1 MKRLFPWTSSA
12 EGRLEAWLA
21 KQHEARVYSGE
32 TTPVG
37 SCPDDS
43 FLRELARKSKS
54 IDLMDQ
60 RIDHV
65 ANCAKCLPRLTLF
78 RTGLRAQQRRWQL
91 ALAGAA
97 CVILIAALLF
107 VPQWSQHRHENAS
120 SNVAVS
126 KTVDL
131 WTAGAYRGQQPA
143 ARKTLVLPARK
154 VRLTIILPEF
164 SQSGRYLVAVT
175 GDQTGT
181 GILSEAIAN
190 SIPKGKQQTVSV
202 VLDLRATKA
211 GKYFLS
217 TTYEKGQAA
226 YYYPLRI
233 K

>member
-12 EGRLEAWLA
+12 EGRLETWLA
-21 KQHEARVYSGE
+21 KQHEARVYAGE
-32 TTPVG
+32 TTPAG
-37 SCPDDS
+37 SCPNDL
-43 FLRELARKSKS
+43 FLRELARKSKA
-54 IDLMDQ
+54 IDLLDQ

-65 ANCAKCLPRLTLF
+65 ANCAKCLPRLTVL
-78 RTGLRAQQRRWQL
+78 RTVRRTQQRGLQL

-107 VPQWSQHRHENAS
+107 VPQWRQRRHENAS

-131 WTAGAYRGQQPA
+131 WNAGTYRGQQPA
-143 ARKTLVLPARK
+143 ARKSVVLPAGK

-175 GDQTGT
+175 RDQAGAD
-181 GILSEAIAN
+181 ILSEAMAN
-190 SIPKGKQQTVSV
+190 SVPKGKQQTVSV
-202 VLDLRATKA
+202 VLDLRTTKA

-217 TTYEKGQAA
+217 TTYEKGQAT

>member
-1 MKRLFPWTSSA
+1 MKKLFPWTSSA

-32 TTPVG
+32 TSPVG
-37 SCPDDS
+37 PCPDDL
-43 FLRELARKSKS
+43 FLRRLARRSKG
-54 IDLMDQ
+54 IDLLDQ

-91 ALAGAA
+91 ALTGAA

-107 VPQWSQHRHENAS
+107 VPQWSQGRHENAS

-131 WTAGAYRGQQPA
+131 WNAGIYRGQQPA
-143 ARKTLVLPARK
+143 ARKAVVLPARK

-164 SQSGRYLVAVT
+164 SQPGRYLVAVT
-175 GDQTGT
+175 RDQMGT
-181 GILSEAIAN
+181 EVISEATVD
-190 SIPKGKQQTVSV
+190 SISRGNQQIVSA
-202 VLDLRATKA
+202 VLNLQNARTGA
-211 GKYFLS
+211 YFLS

-233 K
+233 R

>member
-54 IDLMDQ
+54 IDLLDQ

-78 RTGLRAQQRRWQL
+78 RTELRTQQRRWQL

-107 VPQWSQHRHENAS
+107 VPQWSQRRHEKRIKQCRGVKNGGS
-120 SNVAVS
+120 VERRHIS
-126 KTVDL
+126 
-131 WTAGAYRGQQPA
+131 WTTACRAESTGF
-143 ARKTLVLPARK
+143 ARK
-154 VRLTIILPEF
+154 E
-164 SQSGRYLVAVT
+164 G
-175 GDQTGT
+175 
-181 GILSEAIAN
+181 
-190 SIPKGKQQTVSV
+190 
-202 VLDLRATKA
+202 
-211 GKYFLS
+211 
-217 TTYEKGQAA
+217 AA
-226 YYYPLRI
+226 HNHSS
-233 K
+233 